1 MSYSHYIAS
10 MSNGTAYTD
19 GWFQRRDSRD
29 DGGFTHNA
37 QKSDHISKG
46 SVLALSSGGWS
57 LKRLFLYDSAA
68 LILGSWTYVVTV
80 LFCLFCTI
88 YVLGERERHYKVDT
102 RTSAFSRV
110 SPRAAR
116 SSADLRVRG

>member
-1 MSYSHYIAS
+1 MSSSHYIAS
-10 MSNGTAYTD
+10 MNNGTADTD
-19 GWFQRRDSRD
+19 GWFQRGDSRD

-37 QKSDHISKG
+37 QKSEHISKG

-57 LKRLFLYDSAA
+57 LKRLLLYDSAS
-68 LILGSWTYVVTV
+68 LNNS
-80 LFCLFCTI
+80 CLLDLRCHCFVQSPI